1 MKYKTNSTTI
11 IQTPLNKQYFIFI
24 GLTHIIISVTLIIF
38 SGILIVFAIRSVA
51 FHFF

>member
-1 MKYKTNSTTI
+1 MQYKTTTI
-11 IQTPLNKQYFIFI
+11 TIQTPLNKQYFIFI
-24 GLTHIIISVTLIIF
+24 GLTHIIIGVTLMIF